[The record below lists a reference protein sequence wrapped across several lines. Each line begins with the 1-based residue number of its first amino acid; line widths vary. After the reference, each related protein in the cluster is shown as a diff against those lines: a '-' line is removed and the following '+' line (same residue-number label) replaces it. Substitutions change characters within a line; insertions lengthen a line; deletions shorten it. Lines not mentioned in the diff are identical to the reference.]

1 MCNAMRVGIITIG
14 NELLSGFTIDR
25 NAAWIGQQ
33 LLSSGIKVNVHH
45 TIPDDL
51 GVIYD
56 TLEYQFREWR
66 CDQIIVT
73 GGLGPTVDDITVS
86 SFLEY
91 FDDSHEFDKEYWEI
105 LSERFKRLNFK
116 MPNLNKNQAYK
127 SKRGIMIPNLVGT
140 ARGLHYTKKHDSVLK
155 SVKGL
160 IAGDKNRVNF
170 FALPGVP
177 KEMKSM
183 FTNYVLP
190 EIEKSLKNK
199 VVCKSIRTTG
209 VPESILQEKITDI
222 IDANKEKCDIAFLP
236 HRMLGVDIRLTSSDN
251 QLVVDLINSIVPRI
265 KKYVY
270 GYDNDK
276 LEQVIADLLIQNNLT
291 VSTAESCTSGLLA
304 SRLTDVPGS
313 SQYFKGGS
321 VCYSNELK
329 INDIGVDRD
338 LIEKYGAVSEEVAES
353 LAKNIAQKNNTDIGI
368 GITGIAG
375 PDGGTE
381 KKPVGLVFVGI
392 FYKNN
397 LYIKRYNLT
406 PDRITNRELTVTL
419 CLNEIRKILRNS

>member
-1 MCNAMRVGIITIG
+1 MRVGIITIG
-14 NELLSGFTIDR
+14 NELLSGFTVDR

-45 TIPDDL
+45 TIPDDF

-56 TLEYQFREWR
+56 TLEYQFKEWR

-140 ARGLHYTKKHDSVLK
+140 ARGLHYTKKHDSVLR

-160 IAGDKNRVNF
+160 ITGDKNRVNF

-251 QLVVDLINSIVPRI
+251 QLVEDLINSIVPRI

-329 INDIGVDRD
+329 INDVGVDKD

-353 LAKNIAQKNNTDIGI
+353 LPKNIAKKNNTDIGI

-397 LYIKRYNLT
+397 LYIKKYNLT